1 MHQVTRFA
9 AVLLA
14 GAALAACQGGEGEDC
29 ESAGVFGPLYCD
41 EGLICNQAA
50 GTKCER
56 PMSRGEGQPCSSN
69 DLCAADLWCDMQT
82 RVCRIF
88 LNPGDTCSNPGS
100 CGPDATCAHD
110 PVTRMTDCVP
120 NADGGADDG
129 GADVDGSADGPS
141 PR

>member
-29 ESAGVFGPLYCD
+29 KSAGVFGPLYCD
-41 EGLICNQAA
+41 EGLICNTAA

-56 PMSRGEGQPCSSN
+56 PMSRSENQPCSSD
-69 DLCAADLWCDMQT
+69 DLCAAGLWCDTQAQ
-82 RVCRIF
+82 VCRVF
-88 LNPGDTCSNPGS
+88 LNPGDVCSSPAS
-100 CGPDATCAHD
+100 CGPDAMCAHD

-120 NADGGADDG
+120 RSDGGTDD
-129 GADVDGSADGPS
+129 ADVDASPDGPQ

>member
-1 MHQVTRFA
+1 MRRA
-9 AVLLA
+9 AAILVCLC
-14 GAALAACQGGEGEDC
+14 ALALPAFAQ
-29 ESAGVFGPLYCD
+29 VP
-41 EGLICNQAA
+41 
-50 GTKCER
+50 
-56 PMSRGEGQPCSSN
+56 SN